1 MNPQTFGWYNAYA
14 RRAALQRFPFIIIYE
29 GTGNEV
35 VINSV
40 FHTSRKPNQG

>member
-14 RRAALQRFPFIIIYE
+14 RRAALQRFPFIIYE